1 MDRRIDQKQ
10 KTKHHGGFFRPAAAA
25 KRVEGLSTLQS
36 GTKSSEA
43 PGDLATSRKPPG
55 RSAYSI
61 MVSAFHGAG
70 GKARHDPVLE
80 DHDQD
85 DKWDSDH
92 HGSRHD

>member
-1 MDRRIDQKQ
+1 MEWIVGSIKNKDKEPRR
-10 KTKHHGGFFRPAAAA
+10 TFAPAAPEKGGWPFLHA
-25 KRVEGLSTLQS
+25 KAEE
-36 GTKSSEA
+36 KSSEA
-43 PGDLATSRKPPG
+43 PGDLATSGKPPG

-61 MVSAFHGAG
+61 WSAFHGTG

-85 DKWDSDH
+85 DKWDGDH